1 MPAPAKAAGASRHW
15 AQIDEVSFVAGMRL
29 LFWLGRVLGRWPFRV
44 VLFPVLLWYVIA
56 KPWARAASKD
66 FLRRMAKLDGTT
78 GDAGI
83 DAGVMS
89 VLRHFASFG
98 ECLLDK
104 LLLWCGLFDTGS
116 VEFHGV
122 EQIAGQIA
130 RQRGGLIIC
139 CHLGNLELCR
149 VMSKRQPGLKLTVL
163 LHTKHATRFN
173 QLLARVNPDSQLN
186 VMQVTE
192 LTPATAALLQDKI
205 DQGEFVA
212 IAGDRIPVAPEPRVA
227 LVPFLG
233 AMAPFP
239 VGPYV
244 MASLFHCPVYLL
256 FSLSTRRGWEIH
268 FESFSEL
275 IHLPRKDRT
284 AALAV
289 LAGAYAARLESYCRQ
304 APLQWFNFYDFWQ
317 VDRVNNAISR
327 AGY

>member
-1 MPAPAKAAGASRHW
+1 MAAKAAGARRHW
-15 AQIDEVSFVAGMRL
+15 AQIDEVGFAAGMRL

-44 VLFPVLLWYVIA
+44 VLYPVLLWYAIA
-56 KPWARAASKD
+56 KPSARTASKD
-66 FLRRMAKLDGTT
+66 FLRRVAKLDGAT
-78 GDAGI
+78 GEAAIGAGAI
-83 DAGVMS
+83 G

-98 ECLLDK
+98 ECILDK

-116 VEFHGV
+116 VQFHGV

-130 RQRGGLIIC
+130 RKQGGLIIC

-149 VMSKRQPGLKLTVL
+149 VMSKGHPGLKLTVL

-173 QLLARVNPDSQLN
+173 RLLAQVNPDSQLN

-192 LTPATAALLQDKI
+192 LTPATAALLKEKI

-212 IAGDRIPVAPEPRVA
+212 ITGDRIPVALEPRIA
-227 LVPFLG
+227 MAPFLG

-244 MASLFHCPVYLL
+244 MASIFHCPVHLL
-256 FSLSTRRGWEIH
+256 FSLRTQRSWEIH
-268 FESFSEL
+268 LEL
-275 IHLPRKDRT
+275 FRQSIRLPRKDRA
-284 AALAV
+284 AALAT
-289 LAGAYAARLESYCRQ
+289 LAGAYAVRLECYCRQ

-317 VDRVNNAISR
+317 VGRLDENVA
-327 AGY
+327 AQ

>member
-1 MPAPAKAAGASRHW
+1 
-15 AQIDEVSFVAGMRL
+15 MRL

-44 VLFPVLLWYVIA
+44 VLYPVLLWYVIA

-66 FLRRMAKLDGTT
+66 FLRRMAKLDGAT
-78 GDAGI
+78 GEAAI
-83 DAGVMS
+83 DTGVIG

-98 ECLLDK
+98 ECILDK
-104 LLLWCGLFDTGS
+104 LLLWCGLFDTGA
-116 VEFHGV
+116 VEIHGV
-122 EQIAGQIA
+122 EQIAGQVA
-130 RQRGGLIIC
+130 GKRGGLIIC

-173 QLLARVNPDSQLN
+173 QLLAQVNPDSQLN
-186 VMQVTE
+186 IMQVTE

-205 DQGEFVA
+205 DHGEFVA
-212 IAGDRIPVAPEPRVA
+212 VAGDRIPVAPEPRVA
-227 LVPFLG
+227 LAPFLG

-244 MASLFHCPVYLL
+244 MASLFRCPVYLL

-268 FESFSEL
+268 FESFRES
-275 IHLPRKDRT
+275 IRLPRKDRA
-284 AALAV
+284 AALAA

-304 APLQWFNFYDFWQ
+304 APLQWFNFYDFWH
-317 VDRVNNAISR
+317 VDRLNDDHAAR
-327 AGY
+327 

>member
-44 VLFPVLLWYVIA
+44 ALFPVLIWYVIA

-66 FLRRMAKLDGTT
+66 FLRRMAKFDGSTR
-78 GDAGI
+78 DVGI
-83 DAGVMS
+83 DSGVMG

-116 VEFHGV
+116 VAFHGV

-186 VMQVTE
+186 IMQVTE

-268 FESFSEL
+268 SESFRES
-275 IHLPRKDRT
+275 IRLPRKDRT
-284 AALAV
+284 AALAI

>member
-1 MPAPAKAAGASRHW
+1 MPAPAKTAGASRHW

-44 VLFPVLLWYVIA
+44 VLFPVLIWYVIA

-66 FLRRMAKLDGTT
+66 FLRRVAKLDGTT
-78 GDAGI
+78 GEAAI
-83 DAGVMS
+83 DASVTG

-130 RQRGGLIIC
+130 RHRGGLIIC

-186 VMQVTE
+186 IMQVTE

-212 IAGDRIPVAPEPRVA
+212 IAGDRIPVAPQPRVA

-244 MASLFHCPVYLL
+244 MASLFRCPVYLL
-256 FSLSTRRGWEIH
+256 FSLQHPPWLGNSLRVIPRIDTLATQRSHGCAGCFSRRLRG
-268 FESFSEL
+268 
-275 IHLPRKDRT
+275 
-284 AALAV
+284 
-289 LAGAYAARLESYCRQ
+289 AARVLLPASTV
-304 APLQWFNFYDFWQ
+304 AM
-317 VDRVNNAISR
+317 V
-327 AGY
+327 

>member
-1 MPAPAKAAGASRHW
+1 
-15 AQIDEVSFVAGMRL
+15 
-29 LFWLGRVLGRWPFRV
+29 
-44 VLFPVLLWYVIA
+44 
-56 KPWARAASKD
+56 
-66 FLRRMAKLDGTT
+66 MAKFDGSTR
-78 GDAGI
+78 DVGI
-83 DAGVMS
+83 DSGVMG

-116 VEFHGV
+116 VAFHGV

-186 VMQVTE
+186 IMQVTE

-268 FESFSEL
+268 FESFRES
-275 IHLPRKDRT
+275 IRLPRKDRT
-284 AALAV
+284 AALAI